1 MTSRMR
7 AEITEQPAALRR
19 TLDALLPHSADLGRL
34 AADRRHVLFIA
45 RGSSDNAAVYG
56 RTLVEVHAGKLA
68 TLATPSVATAY
79 RSRLDLDGVL
89 AVAIS
94 QSGATEEII
103 ETLAWASS
111 CGAATVGVTN
121 VAGSPLALS
130 ADIALVTEAG
140 PELAVPA
147 TKTYTTALAALAV
160 LGHALA
166 PDPRFLE
173 ALLRTPDAAAEALA
187 SADAAAEMASMLGSV
202 TGMVVTGRGFTQSTA
217 LEIALKLKE
226 TCYLHAIGLSYA
238 DLLHGPIAVLDE
250 RTPAFLV
257 SPADGPILPGM
268 IELAQRVREVGARA
282 FAIGGDD
289 ALNALCISS
298 IQGTSLPES
307 LAPIA
312 LVIPGQLLVE
322 ALARQLGL
330 DPDSPRTLTKVTQT

>member
-1 MTSRMR
+1 M
-7 AEITEQPAALRR
+7 
-19 TLDALLPHSADLGRL
+19 
-34 AADRRHVLFIA
+34 
-45 RGSSDNAAVYG
+45 
-56 RTLVEVHAGKLA
+56 
-68 TLATPSVATAY
+68 
-79 RSRLDLDGVL
+79 
-89 AVAIS
+89 AIS
-94 QSGATEEII
+94 QSGATGEII
-103 ETLAWASS
+103 ETLAWAKS

-140 PELAVPA
+140 PEIAVPA

-187 SADAAAEMASMLGSV
+187 SADAAAEMAAMLGPIS
-202 TGMVVTGRGFTQSTA
+202 GMVVTGRGFTQSTA

-250 RTPAFLV
+250 RTPALLV

-268 IELAQRVREVGARA
+268 IELAKRVCEVGARA
-282 FAIGGDD
+282 FALGGDD
-289 ALNALCISS
+289 TLAEFCASS
-298 IQGTSLPES
+298 IRGSSLPES

-322 ALARQLGL
+322 ALARQMGL
-330 DPDSPRTLTKVTQT
+330 DPDKPRALTKVTQT

>member
-1 MTSRMR
+1 MPLS
-7 AEITEQPAALRR
+7 AELTAL
-19 TLDALLPHSADLGRL
+19 AS
-34 AADRRHVLFIA
+34 DRRHVLFIA

-94 QSGATEEII
+94 QSGATEEIV
-103 ETLAWASS
+103 ETLDWARS
-111 CGAATVGVTN
+111 CGAATVAITN
-121 VAGSPLALS
+121 VAGSPLALT
-130 ADIALVTEAG
+130 ADLAMVTQAG
-140 PELAVPA
+140 AELAVPA

-166 PDPRFLE
+166 PDPVFLD
-173 ALLRTPDAAAEALA
+173 ALQRTPEAATVALDSASAAAELAALI
-187 SADAAAEMASMLGSV
+187 GPV

-217 LEIALKLKE
+217 LELALKLKE

-250 RTPAFLV
+250 KTPALLV
-257 SPADGPILPGM
+257 APSDGPILPGM
-268 IELAQRVREVGARA
+268 VALAERVREIGARP
-282 FAIGGDD
+282 FAIGGDA
-289 ALNALCISS
+289 ALADLCVAS
-298 IQGTSLPES
+298 IAGPLLPEA
-307 LAPIA
+307 LAPIVLA
-312 LVIPGQLLVE
+312 IPGQLVVE